1 MNKIFKFEPYLKAVV
16 WGGDKIKKFKNID
29 TDQANIGES
38 WEISGVPGHE
48 SVVASGEDKGLTIT
62 QLIDKYGAALVGED
76 VYRRFGNNFPLLIKI
91 IDARDNLSVQV
102 HPDDDLAMR
111 RHNSQGKTEMWYVI
125 DADYDA
131 GIISGLSREI
141 TPDEYRSR
149 VADNTITDVLA
160 SHKAHPGDVFF
171 LPAGRIH
178 AIGAGNLI
186 AEIQQT
192 SDITYRVYDYDRRG
206 LDGKPRQLHVEEAVD
221 AIDYHVYDNY
231 VTDYDHDATGEVPL
245 VSCRYFDVRKI
256 TVDSQTSLLHEGDSF
271 TVVMCIEG
279 QCTVDV
285 DREAACSI
293 SRGTTLLAA
302 ASARAVTLT
311 GNATLIVATVPG
323 NYAK

>member
-1 MNKIFKFEPYLKAVV
+1 MNKIFTFEPYLKTVV

-76 VYRRFGNNFPLLIKI
+76 VYRRFGNSFPLLIKI

-102 HPDDDLAMR
+102 HPDDELAMR

-131 GIISGLSREI
+131 NIISGLSREI
-141 TPDEYRSR
+141 TPDEYRRR

-160 SHKAHPGDVFF
+160 NHKAHSGDVFF

-256 TVDSQTSLLHEGDSF
+256 TVDGQTSLLQEGGSF
-271 TVVMCIEG
+271 TVVMCIDG

-285 DREAACSI
+285 NHEAACSI

-311 GNATLIVATVPG
+311 GNATLIVATVP
-323 NYAK
+323 KQ

>member
-1 MNKIFKFEPYLKAVV
+1 MNKIFTFKPYLKTVV
-16 WGGDKIKKFKNID
+16 WGGDKIKNFKNID

-48 SVVASGEDKGLTIT
+48 SVVNNGEDRGLTIT
-62 QLIDKYGAALVGED
+62 QLIDKYGADLVGED
-76 VYRRFGNNFPLLIKI
+76 VYSRFGDQFPLLIKI

-102 HPDDDLAMR
+102 HPDDELAMR

-131 GIISGLSREI
+131 NIISGLAKGI
-141 TPDEYRSR
+141 TPDEYRRR

-160 SHKAHPGDVFF
+160 NHKSHPGDVFF

-206 LDGKPRQLHVEEAVD
+206 LDGKPRQLHVEEGAD
-221 AIDYHVYDNY
+221 AIDYKVYDDY
-231 VTDYDHDATGEVPL
+231 VTDYDRDATGEVPL
-245 VSCRYFDVRKI
+245 VKCRYFDVRKI
-256 TVDSQTSLLHEGDSF
+256 TVDGQATLQHDSESF
-271 TVVMCIEG
+271 AALMCIAG

-285 DREAACSI
+285 DREAAISL
-293 SRGTTLLAA
+293 SRGNTALIA
-302 ASARAVTLT
+302 ASARTVTLT
-311 GNATLIVATVPG
+311 GTATLITASVPK
-323 NYAK
+323 A

>member
-1 MNKIFKFEPYLKAVV
+1 MNKIFTFRPYLKTVV
-16 WGGDKIKKFKNID
+16 WGGDKIKNFKNIV
-29 TDQANIGES
+29 TDQENIGES

-48 SVVASGEDKGLTIT
+48 SVVETGEDAGLTIT
-62 QLIDKYGAALVGED
+62 ELIAKYGADLVGED
-76 VYRRFGNNFPLLIKI
+76 VYSRFGTDFPLLIKI

-102 HPDDDLAMR
+102 HPDDELAGK
-111 RHNSQGKTEMWYVI
+111 RHNSQGKTEMWFVI

-131 GIISGLSREI
+131 NIIAGLSQEI
-141 TPDEYRSR
+141 TPEEYRRR

-160 SHKAHPGDVFF
+160 NHKSHPGDVFF

-221 AIDYHVYDNY
+221 AIDYKVYDNY
-231 VTDYDHDATGEVPL
+231 VTDYDRDAEGEVPL
-245 VSCRYFDVRKI
+245 VKCKYFDVQKI
-256 TVDSQTSLLHEGDSF
+256 TVDGQISLPHTNESF
-271 TVVMCIEG
+271 AVLICISG
-279 QCTVDV
+279 QCTVDI
-285 DREAACSI
+285 DHEAACNM
-293 SRGTTLLAA
+293 SRGNTALVA

-311 GNATLIVATVPG
+311 GNAVLIAASVP
-323 NYAK
+323 KQ